1 MANVYENAGRFKALF
16 RGLDVAFGTGDKP
29 GRWVKRPPRTED
41 FVDHLNGTS
50 SGIGIAPLM
59 PDNRVW
65 FAAIDLDEPDFETGR
80 EMQKIIPG
88 PSFMERTRSGNV
100 HVWVFFAEPVEAW
113 VVRGVLKEVNVAV
126 EKPHT
131 EIFPKN
137 HDFAKVNLGNYINLP
152 YHGDKRPIIAS
163 SWEDTSEGW
172 DPLGIEVETDWPLEA
187 FLTDAERTRNDPKKW
202 RQRAALLQV
211 IDPAHKEHSGS
222 NVPYGEQTT
231 LHRCAEYIVANA
243 ESNPLQAGGRHDT
256 IFALAKQFSN
266 CKMYDHDETV
276 EYLRYVNKFA
286 EPPIADSELLRMLA
300 NAEEHQYTSTGCDM
314 PNVQPYADPDCP
326 IANPRSR

>member
-1 MANVYENAGRFKALF
+1 MNVYESAGRFRKLF
-16 RGLDVAFGTGDKP
+16 RGLDIAFGTGDKP
-29 GRWVKRPPRTED
+29 GRWVKRAPQAED
-41 FVDHLNGTS
+41 FVDHLMGGGN
-50 SGIGIAPLM
+50 GIGIAPLM

-65 FAAIDLDEPDFETGR
+65 FAAIDLDEPDFETGF
-80 EMQKIIPG
+80 EMTKLIPG
-88 PSFMERTRSGNV
+88 PSFVERTRSGNV
-100 HVWVFFAEPVEAW
+100 HVWVFFEEPIEAW
-113 VVRGVLKEVNVAV
+113 VVRGVLHEVNVAV

-152 YHGDKRPIIAS
+152 YHGDKRPILWPWPDTHGNMPPPIS
-163 SWEDTSEGW
+163 LEDF
-172 DPLGIEVETDWPLEA
+172 LIVATDEK
-187 FLTDAERTRNDPKKW
+187 NDPRKW

-211 IDPAHKEHSGS
+211 LDPAHRETSGS

-231 LHRCAEYIVANA
+231 LHMCAEHIVANA
-243 ESNPLQAGGRHDT
+243 ETNPLQAGGRHDT

-266 CKMYDHDETV
+266 CKMYSHEETV

-286 EPPIADSELLRMLA
+286 QPPIADSELLRMLS

-314 PNVQPYADPDCP
+314 PNVQPYAHPDCP
-326 IANPRSR
+326 IANPRRR